1 MTVKVDIRVPVGR
14 PLREVADFIARCE
27 DAGFNG
33 VGVHDHHHTGRDVY
47 VALALAAERTSRL
60 TLYPATSNA
69 VTRHPLVLAA
79 LSNSVAE
86 LAPGRFLL
94 SLAPGFLSVERA
106 GEPQARRAHLRET
119 VRTVRFLL
127 RGESTPLGAR
137 ETVLTHP
144 VTPPPEVFVLAAGP
158 RMLELAGEVAD
169 GVMMFVGLHP
179 DAVRV
184 AREHVATGARR
195 AGRDPASIKEIFIVT
210 TAVGPFEEV
219 REWPRREFR
228 EGQSFLT
235 YPSKANLRWL
245 REAGIDLAD
254 DHRPGDIPPE
264 LATEICDAFG
274 LFGPAEYCA
283 ERLLRA
289 REEIGRGDDLH
300 VFFFPAHTFASGYDL
315 PEKDVAAFAE
325 TIGPRLAGS

>member
-14 PLREVADFIARCE
+14 PLLEVADFIARCE

-47 VALALAAERTSRL
+47 VALALAAERTTRL
-60 TLYPATSNA
+60 TLYPATSNP

-106 GEPQARRAHLRET
+106 GEPQARRDQLRDT
-119 VRTVRFLL
+119 VRTVRALL
-127 RGESTPLGAR
+127 RGESTLLGER
-137 ETVLTHP
+137 ETGLTHP
-144 VTPPPEVFVLAAGP
+144 VTPAPEVFILASGP

-169 GVMMFVGLHP
+169 GVLMFVGLHP
-179 DAVRV
+179 DSVRV
-184 AREHVATGARR
+184 AREHVAAGARR

-210 TAVGPFEEV
+210 TAIGAFEDV
-219 REWPRREFR
+219 RGWPRREFR
-228 EGQSFLT
+228 AGQSFLT

-254 DHRPGDIPPE
+254 DHRPGDISPE
-264 LATEICDAFG
+264 LAERICDAFG

-315 PEKDVAAFAE
+315 PETDVAAFAE
-325 TIGPRLAGS
+325 TIGPMLG

>member
-14 PLREVADFIARCE
+14 PLLEVADFIERCE

-47 VALALAAERTSRL
+47 IALALAAERTSRL

-86 LAPGRFLL
+86 IAPGRFLL

-106 GEPQARRAHLRET
+106 GEPQARREQLKET
-119 VRTVRFLL
+119 VRTVRSLL
-127 RGESTPLGAR
+127 RGEPASLGER

-144 VTPPPEVFVLAAGP
+144 VTPAPEVFVLASGP

-169 GVMMFVGLHP
+169 GVLMFVGLHP

-184 AREHVATGARR
+184 ARSHVAAGARR

-210 TAVGPFEEV
+210 TAIGAFDEV
-219 REWPRREFR
+219 HEWPRREFR
-228 EGQSFLT
+228 EGKSFLT

-245 REAGIDLAD
+245 REAGIDLAE
-254 DHRPGDIPPE
+254 DHRPEDISPE
-264 LATEICDAFG
+264 EAARICDAFG

-289 REEIGRGDDLH
+289 KEEIGAGEDFH
-300 VFFFPAHTFASGYDL
+300 VFFFPAHTFATGYDL
-315 PEKDVAAFAE
+315 PEADVTAFAK
-325 TIGPRLAGS
+325 TIGPMLA